1 MAAVHPQNGAEKPG
15 VADLSRRGFEIEL
28 RQLKKVFHS
37 RDGSETVAVDDTTV
51 KFSASQFVS
60 IVGPSGCG
68 KSTIMRMIA
77 GLIPPTSGTVVL
89 GGKVVTE
96 PSPAIGIAFQRA
108 VLLPW
113 LSVNKNVAL
122 PAELEKRWSK
132 TEIANRVETLLDM
145 VKLAGIGNRFPSEL
159 SGGMQQRV
167 SIARALMTDPDVFLM
182 DEPFGALD
190 ALTREHMNDEL
201 LTIWERSKATVVFIT
216 HDIGEAV
223 YLSDRVLVM
232 ATQPGRIIADIPID
246 LSRPRK
252 IEVRGDPEFI
262 RVGMEIRSHIPR

>member
-1 MAAVHPQNGAEKPG
+1 MNALTG
-15 VADLSRRGFEIEL
+15 DRLGFEIGLNNL
-28 RQLKKVFHS
+28 RKVFVS

-51 KFSASQFVS
+51 EIAASQFVS

-77 GLIPPTSGTVVL
+77 GLIAPTSGSVML
-89 GGKVVTE
+89 GGKIVVE
-96 PSPAIGIAFQRA
+96 PSPAIGIAFQRP

-113 LSVNKNVAL
+113 LTVNENVAL
-122 PAELEKRWSK
+122 PAQLEKRWDQQ
-132 TEIANRVETLLDM
+132 EIAERAEALLAM
-145 VKLAGIGNRFPSEL
+145 VKLSGTGSRYPSEL

-167 SIARALMTDPDVFLM
+167 SIARSLMTDPDVILM

-201 LTIWERSKATVVFIT
+201 LAIWETRKATAVFIT
-216 HDIGEAV
+216 HDIAEAV

-232 ATQPGRIIADIPID
+232 STQPGQIIADIAVD
-246 LSRPRK
+246 LPRPRRDD
-252 IEVRGDPEFI
+252 VRGDPRFVRFGMDI
-262 RVGMEIRSHIPR
+262 RTLIPH